1 MRHVRLK
8 TRVHSS
14 QTNLWIFKSSDRETH
29 FDAYNF
35 QYTDTP
41 VCFRITRLKLKGG
54 EIKRSCHFESR

>member
-35 QYTDTP
+35 P